1 MLTIL
6 GRAFRRVKAGTA
18 RGAVSQPGH
27 DVTGAGSCRGETR
40 RRFLVRCVALTGGT
54 IAWAL
59 SAPVVARSA
68 AVLSRIRVAGRN
80 GDTRLVMELS
90 ASVEHNLFTLSS
102 PDRVV
107 IDLADTRASGKLREV
122 TTGDS
127 LLKGVRWAS
136 KGSKDLRIVL
146 DLNRVAIPRSF
157 TLSPDNG
164 RGHRLVV
171 DLSDRDGTTRQ
182 QPVKSSAKPPAFTR
196 EVIVAIDAGHG
207 GKDPGAIG
215 RRKTREKDVVLAIAR
230 QLASLIDREKGMRA
244 VLTRDRDVFLPLRD
258 RIHKARR
265 AQADLFISIH
275 ADAARNRKAQGAS
288 VYVLSPNG
296 ASSEHARWLAKQ
308 ENDADLIGGVSLD
321 DKDGLLRSVLL
332 DLSQTATIE
341 ASADVASSLLKEL
354 GAVGRV
360 HSTKVEQAGFVV
372 LKSPDIPSVLV
383 ETAFI
388 SNTREEKRLKTRA
401 YQKQVA
407 TAILKGVKRYF
418 RQHAPASARIASAPS
433 KDDTHVIQRGE
444 TLSTIAHRYRVDVGR
459 LRKVNALS
467 GDSIRT
473 GQVLRIPLSGS

>member
-1 MLTIL
+1 MLTMF
-6 GRAFRRVKAGTA
+6 GRV
-18 RGAVSQPGH
+18 
-27 DVTGAGSCRGETR
+27 AGSPGRGETRGNDEGLAGGTR
-40 RRFLVRCVALTGGT
+40 RRFLLRC
-54 IAWAL
+54 IAL
-59 SAPVVARSA
+59 SGGAAAWLLSSPVMARSA
-68 AVLSRIRVAGRN
+68 AVLKRIRVAGRN

-90 ASVEHNLFTLSS
+90 QPVDHNIFTLTA
-102 PDRVV
+102 PHRVV
-107 IDLADTRASGKLREV
+107 IDLADTRASGRLREV
-122 TTGDS
+122 SAGDS

-136 KGSKDLRIVL
+136 KGEKDLRIVL
-146 DLNRVAIPRSF
+146 DLNRMAAPRSF
-157 TLSPDNG
+157 ALAPEKG

-171 DLSDRDGTTRQ
+171 DLSSRDRKSSQ
-182 QPVKSSAKPPAFTR
+182 QPVKSSAETPLRTR
-196 EVIVAIDAGHG
+196 EVVVAIDAGHG

-230 QLASLIDREKGMRA
+230 QTASLINREKGMRA
-244 VLTRDRDVFLPLRD
+244 VLTRDRDVYLPLRD
-258 RIHKARR
+258 RIQKARSS
-265 AQADLFISIH
+265 QADLFLSIH

-288 VYVLSPNG
+288 VYVLSPHG

-321 DKDGLLRSVLL
+321 DKDGLLASVLL

-354 GAVGRV
+354 TAVGRV
-360 HSTKVEQAGFVV
+360 HSRKVEQAGFVV

-388 SNTREEKRLKTRA
+388 SNAREEKRLKTRA

-407 TAILKGVKRYF
+407 TAILLGVKRYF
-418 RQHAPASARIASAPS
+418 RQHAPAGARMADASS
-433 KDDTHVIQRGE
+433 GGDTHVIQRGE
-444 TLSTIAHRYRVDVGR
+444 TLSAIAHRYQVDVGR

-467 GDSIRT
+467 GDRIRT

>member
-1 MLTIL
+1 
-6 GRAFRRVKAGTA
+6 
-18 RGAVSQPGH
+18 
-27 DVTGAGSCRGETR
+27 
-40 RRFLVRCVALTGGT
+40 
-54 IAWAL
+54 
-59 SAPVVARSA
+59 
-68 AVLSRIRVAGRN
+68 
-80 GDTRLVMELS
+80 
-90 ASVEHNLFTLSS
+90 
-102 PDRVV
+102 
-107 IDLADTRASGKLREV
+107 
-122 TTGDS
+122 
-127 LLKGVRWAS
+127 
-136 KGSKDLRIVL
+136 
-146 DLNRVAIPRSF
+146 
-157 TLSPDNG
+157 
-164 RGHRLVV
+164 
-171 DLSDRDGTTRQ
+171 
-182 QPVKSSAKPPAFTR
+182 
-196 EVIVAIDAGHG
+196 
-207 GKDPGAIG
+207 
-215 RRKTREKDVVLAIAR
+215 
-230 QLASLIDREKGMRA
+230 
-244 VLTRDRDVFLPLRD
+244 D

-418 RQHAPASARIASAPS
+418 RQHAPASARTASAPS